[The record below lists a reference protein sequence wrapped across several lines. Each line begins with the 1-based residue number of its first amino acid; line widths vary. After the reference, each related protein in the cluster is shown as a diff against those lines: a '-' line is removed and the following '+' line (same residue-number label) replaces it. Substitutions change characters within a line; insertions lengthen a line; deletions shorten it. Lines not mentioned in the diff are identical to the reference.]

1 MKILYVDYIFQK
13 GHVNFNRI
21 HIDALKSEGNDV
33 KIVTHRQI
41 ASLLPYA
48 TSEYALLLP
57 PFFRYREGHPF
68 KNRMIYLLALLWIR
82 LHVPIGRFDQVIVS
96 FCDEITLSLLPLCR
110 HMYIICHGNA
120 GALSN
125 PLKRFCLYRLSRH
138 HSFIVF
144 NDYMAGPFFE
154 AGIRS
159 VFVVSHGCVPPFPR
173 QLPVDLPLDVSSF
186 SRIVFHPSSKHDAR
200 FVDDLISHPRLQQIL
215 KENDVLLVIHD
226 KIGNESETSHIRFI
240 NGFLP
245 QRQYQDLFLQS
256 DIILLAYPEEF
267 RFQVSGVSFECVA
280 NGKRM
285 LVKEH
290 PSLTYCRQFYNYDPI
305 FSSMDEMCD
314 KLEYLVSHTEASCIV
329 SSESLKPDYTHI
341 FKMSQR

>member
-21 HIDALKSEGNDV
+21 HIDALKSEGNEV
-33 KIVTHRQI
+33 KIVTHSQI
-41 ASLLPYA
+41 AALLPYA
-48 TSEYALLLP
+48 SAEYALLLS

-68 KNRMIYLLALLWIR
+68 KNRMIFLLALLWIR
-82 LHVPIGRFDQVIVS
+82 FRVHIGGFDKVIVS
-96 FCDEITLSLLPLCR
+96 YCDEITLLLLPLCR

-125 PLKRFCLYRLSRH
+125 HLKRFCLFRLSRH

-144 NDYMAGPFFE
+144 NDYMAGPFLQ
-154 AGIRS
+154 AGIRN
-159 VFVVSHGCVPPFPR
+159 VFVVSHGCVPPFPH
-173 QLPVDLPLDVSSF
+173 QLTPDLPLDVSSF

-226 KIGNESETSHIRFI
+226 KIGNESEISHIRFV

-267 RFQVSGVSFECVA
+267 NFQVSGVSFECVA

-290 PSLTYCRQFYNYDPI
+290 PSLSYCREFYNYDPM
-305 FSSMDEMCD
+305 FSSMEEMCD
-314 KLEYLVSHTEASCIV
+314 KMEYLISHTEAGCTV
-329 SSESLKPDYTHI
+329 SAEGLTPDYTQI
-341 FKMSQR
+341 LKAPQK